1 LALDANLRSGTKNLS
16 LPTQN
21 ADEKMPALRLMR
33 EAGIFAD
40 GVDAGYFYWISLQA
54 LSDVALRAVSIT
66 MDVHKLFFRKDL
78 IDKCHIQRCVHCFP
92 VF

>member
-1 LALDANLRSGTKNLS
+1 LALDANLRSRTKNLS

-40 GVDAGYFYWISLQA
+40 GVDAGYFYWISMQALAGVALRAVSITTGYFYLFTLQV

-66 MDVHKLFFRKDL
+66 QL
-78 IDKCHIQRCVHCFP
+78 
-92 VF
+92 